1 MVDHFIEYTFSSIC
15 GASVRTVTKIIW
27 RLLNYTL
34 GFDFSLSL
42 SVSLGFGYSQSLFIN
57 NTEILLQ
64 RRQSMAAVALFLF
77 SFSYRITAFRKTNK
91 QKTHAGSNCVKN

>member
-15 GASVRTVTKIIW
+15 GASIRTVTKIIW

-64 RRQSMAAVALFLF
+64 RRQSMAAAALFLSLSLSSYNRF
-77 SFSYRITAFRKTNK
+77 SQNEQT
-91 QKTHAGSNCVKN
+91 KNSCWIKLR